1 MYLMTNGF
9 MDGIIM
15 INDSNDNSNSDFTF
29 CIIYSRACQN
39 FIKHGT
45 HKVHYMMNSNAA
57 DEGIV

>member
-1 MYLMTNGF
+1 
-9 MDGIIM
+9 M
-15 INDSNDNSNSDFTF
+15 INDSNDNSNSHFTF